1 MNNPS
6 GVDPDLATYLAG
18 PDRTSDARQVRAALD
33 AAVTTNARPM
43 SLGLGLLYVLL
54 TGMHALLQPSPVRT
68 PMLVIALGS
77 SLGLLSLHL
86 FLRRRPI
93 VPRWGNWIGASM
105 VLVVLLNSL
114 AHLALAENIKL
125 TSNISI
131 LLIGIGAYFLRRR
144 WFIGLSAMTL
154 TGWWLVIMG
163 LPPQEDPVHYIVW
176 KVESVLVATVLFM
189 TRSHL
194 LRRLARLHLQD
205 ERQKAELAEA
215 TRVAEQNRE
224 AAEVASRAKSAFLA
238 NMSHEMRT
246 PLTAILGYND
256 LLQLQLQDNPQL
268 VSDVQQIRQ
277 AGMHLLAL
285 IDDVLDLSK
294 IEAGRITL
302 HLETF
307 SIHKLIDEIVTTSRP
322 LIMQNDN
329 TLQVQIDQAV
339 TLIHADRTRLQQILL
354 NLINNAAKF
363 TEQGTITLRVWM
375 EPSVPGAN
383 GHGAQDEPA
392 FIVFQVCDTGIGVDP
407 EQVERLFVAFQQ
419 GDAAH
424 THQYGGA
431 GLGLALSRRLC
442 RLMGG
447 DITGTGEPGRG
458 ATFTVRIPV
467 QVTSS
472 QVDRPR
478 PAPE

>member
-6 GVDPDLATYLAG
+6 GVDPDLATYLVG
-18 PDRTSDARQVRAALD
+18 PDRTSDTRQVRAALD

-43 SLGLGLLYVLL
+43 SLGLGLLYALL
-54 TGMHALLQPSPVRT
+54 TGMHALLQPSPVREL
-68 PMLVIALGS
+68 MVVIAAGS
-77 SLGLLSLHL
+77 ALGLLSLHF
-86 FLRRRPI
+86 FLRRQPI
-93 VPRWGNWIGASM
+93 APRWGNWVGASM
-105 VLVVLLNSL
+105 VLVVLVNSL
-114 AHLALAENIKL
+114 AHLALAQDIKL

-131 LLIGIGAYFLRRR
+131 LLIGIGAYFLRWR
-144 WFIGLSAMTL
+144 WFIGLSAVTL
-154 TGWWLVIMG
+154 TGWALVLTG
-163 LPPQEDPVHYIVW
+163 LPPQADPVHYIVW
-176 KVESVLVATVLFM
+176 QVESVLVATVLFI

-194 LRRLARLHLQD
+194 IARLARLHLRD

-215 TRVAEQNRE
+215 TRVAEQNRA

-256 LLQLQLQDNPQL
+256 LLQLQIQDNPQL
-268 VSDVQQIRQ
+268 VSDVEQIRQ

-307 SIHKLIDEIVTTSRP
+307 SIRRLIDEIVTTSQP
-322 LIMQNDN
+322 LVTQNDN
-329 TLQVQIDQAV
+329 TLQVQIDRAV
-339 TLIHADRTRLQQILL
+339 TMIHADRTRLQQILL
-354 NLINNAAKF
+354 NLINNATKF
-363 TEQGTITLRVWM
+363 TEQGTITLRVWL
-375 EPSVPGAN
+375 EPTVTAAN
-383 GHGAQDEPA
+383 GHGSEDEPA
-392 FIVFQVCDTGIGVDP
+392 FVVFQVCDTGIGIDP
-407 EQVERLFVAFQQ
+407 EQVERLFVEFQQ

-447 DITGTGEPGRG
+447 DITGTGEPGCG
-458 ATFTVRIPV
+458 ATFTVRIPAH
-467 QVTSS
+467 VTSS
-472 QVDRPR
+472 QV
-478 PAPE
+478 EQ